1 MQKTSSLSLNEK
13 PMTPELS
20 IPLTGLKT
28 YPETTQFTVL
38 GDFFEAFGQ
47 EDVLDAEVRLT
58 VSLDKEPG
66 GFSLDLDFSGKLA
79 LRCDRCMEE
88 MDWPIG
94 FSARYALRRA
104 SEEVEET
111 EDGRE
116 IIPLDPADKFFDL
129 SQLVYDELCLSIP
142 IRHTHPDGK
151 CNPESAKYLTDKPG
165 GEGEMMDTPF
175 AGLKDLKL

>member
-1 MQKTSSLSLNEK
+1 
-13 PMTPELS
+13 MTPELQ

-28 YPETTQFTVL
+28 YPETTQFTVS
-38 GDFFEAFGQ
+38 GDFFESFGQ
-47 EDVLDAEVRLT
+47 AEVLGSDVCLT

-66 GFSLDLDFSGKLA
+66 GFSLELDFAGKLM

-88 MDWPIG
+88 MDWPLS
-94 FSARYALRRA
+94 FSAQYALRRT
-104 SEEVEET
+104 SDKEFEGVEET

-116 IIPLDPADKFFDL
+116 IILLEPSDKFFDL

-151 CNPESAKYLTDKPG
+151 CNPESTKYLTDKPG

>member
-1 MQKTSSLSLNEK
+1 
-13 PMTPELS
+13 MTPELQ

-28 YPETTQFTVL
+28 YPETTQFAVS
-38 GDFFEAFGQ
+38 GDFLEDFGQ
-47 EDVLDAEVRLT
+47 EEVLDADLRLT
-58 VSLDKEPG
+58 VVLDKEPG
-66 GFSLDLDFSGKLA
+66 GFSLELDFEGKLT

-88 MDWPIG
+88 MDWPLS
-94 FSARYALRRA
+94 FSAQYALRRT
-104 SEEVEET
+104 SDKDFEDVEET

-116 IIPLDPADKFFDL
+116 IIPLGPSDKFFDL

-151 CNPESAKYLTDKPG
+151 CNPESTKYLTDKPG

>member
-1 MQKTSSLSLNEK
+1 
-13 PMTPELS
+13 MTPELT

-28 YPETTQFTVL
+28 YPETTQFAVS

-58 VSLDKEPG
+58 VSLDKEAG
-66 GFSLDLDFSGKLA
+66 GFSLDLDFAGKLV

-88 MDWPIG
+88 MDWPLS
-94 FSARYALRRA
+94 FSARYALRRV
-104 SEEVEET
+104 SEEEEET

-116 IIPLDPADKFFDL
+116 IIPLEPSEKFFDV

-142 IRHTHPDGK
+142 IRHTHPAGK
-151 CNPESAKYLTDKPG
+151 CNPESLKYLTDKPG
-165 GEGEMMDTPF
+165 GEGEVMDTPF
-175 AGLKDLKL
+175 AALKDLKL